1 MLSTLTDVTV
11 LKVTTR
17 DVTNSDSNE
26 LTTFASITV
35 LSGFDTVTLWA
46 FAKDFSALPNQG
58 DVIDAAIYTKAK
70 TNDRNPQYPRLSSQ
84 LKSYS
89 AK

>member
-17 DVTNSDSNE
+17 DVTSPEGAD
-26 LTTFASITV
+26 TTFASITV

-46 FAKDFSALPNQG
+46 FAKDFITLPAQG
-58 DVIDAAIYTKAK
+58 DIIDAAVYTKAK